1 MREKVF
7 EEGVHNRVL
16 TSCLDRIKADIKI
29 YFGKNSK
36 YRFDDI
42 FICAIYASIS
52 NTFIE
57 SAIDELKL
65 VRDKIP
71 SADRVLDRVGNK
83 DWKELISDF
92 NKLNSKL
99 LKRFNKKHND
109 KKFDVGIDYTKVPRY
124 KKNKIKGKR
133 KRADLK
139 KTVKGKSKNGTHYSH
154 SFCTIDIIKEED
166 MFTLGVEPVFSD
178 SKKSEVVEKV
188 IKYANEHIKIGKI
201 FCDKEF
207 FTTEILHTFIKI
219 GVDFVVAVP
228 KNKKVKQI
236 IEQMK
241 LRGDSIYWTDYV
253 LNNKELSVKFT
264 LVIIDKYKIG
274 EIEDPNYKTRF
285 FAYATNISL
294 NNDLAYSLSQEFRLR
309 WGEETGYRLEKGFR
323 ANTKSLNYKVRCFLF
338 ILSLILSNIWIF
350 INKVSDDFKPTLE
363 FFGGYIK
370 AHTLRF
376 IIMIAILNI
385 GSPSF
390 ECG

>member
-1 MREKVF
+1 M
-7 EEGVHNRVL
+7 

-42 FICAIYASIS
+42 FICAIY
-52 NTFIE
+52 

-65 VRDKIP
+65 VRDKI
-71 SADRVLDRVGNK
+71 RVGNK

-201 FCDKEF
+201 FS
-207 FTTEILHTFIKI
+207 EILHTFIKI
-219 GVDFVVAVP
+219 GVDKSRFQ
-228 KNKKVKQI
+228 KTKK
-236 IEQMK
+236 
-241 LRGDSIYWTDYV
+241 
-253 LNNKELSVKFT
+253 
-264 LVIIDKYKIG
+264 
-274 EIEDPNYKTRF
+274 
-285 FAYATNISL
+285 
-294 NNDLAYSLSQEFRLR
+294 
-309 WGEETGYRLEKGFR
+309 
-323 ANTKSLNYKVRCFLF
+323 
-338 ILSLILSNIWIF
+338 
-350 INKVSDDFKPTLE
+350 
-363 FFGGYIK
+363 
-370 AHTLRF
+370 
-376 IIMIAILNI
+376 
-385 GSPSF
+385 
-390 ECG
+390 